1 MTTKQLVVLSNEAQ
15 YTQFI
20 DSELILNDFAVISDN
35 KRFNEYLDQKNV
47 LFESV
52 DELLIQEQWEAIN
65 TWGCSQACKWINACQ
80 QANLFSRIDL
90 PSVMYHFFSRM
101 LIQMVKNYTYANHIL
116 DKYQPK
122 SVVIFNGLLRYDY
135 PDFSGNWYFNYFL
148 DLVSKEKN
156 IPIQHIDIDQKE
168 QRDDYLT
175 NHFSNFEQ
183 ILRSW
188 VIKTKKMV
196 QSFYSG
202 WTKPTNN

>member
-1 MTTKQLVVLSNEAQ
+1 
-15 YTQFI
+15 
-20 DSELILNDFAVISDN
+20 
-35 KRFNEYLDQKNV
+35 
-47 LFESV
+47 
-52 DELLIQEQWEAIN
+52 
-65 TWGCSQACKWINACQ
+65 
-80 QANLFSRIDL
+80 
-90 PSVMYHFFSRM
+90 
-101 LIQMVKNYTYANHIL
+101 MVKNYTYANHIL

-202 WTKPTNN
+202 WTKPTNNGGILVYGSLKHLDNAIVKLKDLGEKITIYDDEYHFRKYGKRFCMQHECLVRNFKTVTSLEDNYYFTNEKAS